1 MSYLIDTNAWIG
13 YFEGRQ
19 DFGALA
25 KQVMLDEKV
34 DCFVSIAS
42 IWEAAIKVG
51 LGKLKLPYD
60 LEKDLPRLLDDNGF
74 ELINIELVDAV
85 AARELDRLHGDPIDR
100 IQVIQARR
108 RGWKII
114 SRNPVFDR
122 YGLSRVW

>member
-1 MSYLIDTNAWIG
+1 
-13 YFEGRQ
+13 
-19 DFGALA
+19 
-25 KQVMLDEKV
+25 MLDEKV